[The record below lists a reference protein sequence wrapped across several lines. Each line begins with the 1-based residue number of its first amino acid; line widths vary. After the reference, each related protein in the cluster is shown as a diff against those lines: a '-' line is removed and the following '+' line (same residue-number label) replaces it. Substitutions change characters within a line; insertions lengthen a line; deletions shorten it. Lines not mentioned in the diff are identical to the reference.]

1 MAALVIE
8 TANIDEL
15 IPYAQNSKKHPKKQ
29 IDEIARSI
37 DEFGNCDPVGVWTN
51 ADGKLEI
58 VEGHGRVLALKQL
71 GETECPII
79 KLDFLTDEQRRAYS
93 HVHNQLTLNSDIDEE
108 ILRQEIESMSSIDWE
123 AFGFNKALT
132 SLEDYL
138 GATEEEDIPADDEI
152 QKRAQFGDI
161 WKLGEHRL
169 IVGDATDPATYD
181 EIRGMGIKPRLLI
194 TDPPYGVD
202 ITGRTKDALKI
213 KNDTLTHEQLV
224 KFLLDALT
232 GAAGCMPA
240 GAAFYAFGPSAPIGR
255 AFYEAIDKSPWHHH
269 QTLTWVKNS
278 MVLGHLDYHYRHEF
292 CFYGWLPGAPHYFAP
307 TRREDTI
314 LRTDIDRMTEQQVRA
329 AYKELLESLAAQSD
343 ALEFDR
349 PSASRLHPT
358 MKPVELIAHLMRN
371 SSEQGDWVLD
381 SFAGSG
387 TTILAAEQMGRRAVC
402 IEYDEHYADVILSR
416 YEAETGEQPV
426 LMSRGME

>member
-37 DEFGNCDPVGVWTN
+37 DEFGNCDPIGVWTN

-58 VEGHGRVLALKQL
+58 VEGHGRVLALRQL

-79 KLDFLTDEQRRAYS
+79 KLDFLTDDQRRAYS

-108 ILRQEIESMSSIDWE
+108 ILRQEIDSISSIDWA

-138 GATEEEDIPADDEI
+138 GETYESDIQDDGQI
-152 QKRAQFGDI
+152 QAQAQFGDV

-169 IVGDATDPATYD
+169 IVGDATDPETYS
-181 EIRGMGIKPRLLI
+181 EIAGMGIKPRLLI

-213 KNDTLTHEQLV
+213 KNDALTHEQLT

-232 GAAGCMPA
+232 GAASCMPA
-240 GAAFYAFGPSAPIGR
+240 GAAFYIFGPTSAIAR
-255 AFYEAIDKSPWHHH
+255 AFYEAVDKSPWHHH
-269 QTLTWVKNS
+269 QTLTWVKNA
-278 MVLGHLDYHYRHEF
+278 MVLGHSDYHWRHEM
-292 CFYGWLPGAPHYFAP
+292 CMYGWLPGAQHYFAP
-307 TRREDTI
+307 TRREDTY
-314 LRTDIDRMTEQQVRA
+314 LHTDPDRMTEAQVRD
-329 AYKELLESLAAQSD
+329 AYKRLLEAVSEQSD
-343 ALEFDR
+343 VLEFDR
-349 PSASRLHPT
+349 PAASRLHPT

-371 SSEQGDWVLD
+371 SSERGDWVLD

-416 YEAETGEQPV
+416 YEGETGEQPV
-426 LMSRGME
+426 LISR